1 MEPRFTRGEYWL
13 LDTVVEFRFPV
24 RDLIADNLEE
34 ILNKK
39 GHGLTRDTLIETL
52 HRLISWELISAK
64 NEVDAPISTPQQI
77 GRALKEPSWRMSSS
91 VDWKTYR
98 KTVTRYGLT
107 SEGGAQW
114 EAFAAPDWQ
123 KYIYTSR
130 HLPDDPDHS
139 DQVIREA
146 ICADKARLERYFKS
160 KCFYD
165 ARHVSLA
172 TVAWD
177 YIAPWDV
184 TYWKQLEGA
193 HRVRFHSPDQTE
205 VQNAKRYPLRKP
217 EWHLN
222 LWCAWR

>member
-24 RDLIADNLEE
+24 SGLMANNLEE
-34 ILNKK
+34 NLNKK
-39 GHGLTRDTLIETL
+39 GHGLTRTALLETL
-52 HRLISWELISAK
+52 HRLISWGLISAK
-64 NEVDAPISTPQQI
+64 NQVDAPISTSEDI
-77 GRALKEPSWRMSSS
+77 ERALDEPRWRISAP
-91 VDWKTYR
+91 VDRRTI
-98 KTVTRYGLT
+98 TRYGLT
-107 SEGGAQW
+107 PEGGAQW
-114 EAFAAPDWQ
+114 EAFAAPDWE
-123 KYIYTSR
+123 KYIYTSL

-146 ICADKARLERYFKS
+146 ICADKAMLDRYFKS

-165 ARHVSLA
+165 ARHVSLT
-172 TVAWD
+172 TVEWD

-217 EWHLN
+217 EWYHS